1 MCTNPQPRLNLVFKP
16 RVPAIV
22 SVLMPTGLASLSNLS
37 HQSPV
42 TDNSRNESLLKLT
55 KLTLN

>member
-1 MCTNPQPRLNLVFKP
+1 
-16 RVPAIV
+16 
-22 SVLMPTGLASLSNLS
+22 MPTGLAFLSNLS

-42 TDNSRNESLLKLT
+42 TDNTRNESLLKLT